1 MRQTLKIL
9 ITGGAILSSTL
20 VLTGC
25 AYEASSSSI
34 SASPTKTST
43 TVSKPKISST
53 PTSSSTPSNEP
64 LTAEAMDKT
73 CEDVFPLNR
82 LYEFDS
88 NLGLIPGQSPT
99 VSPTAQAQIA
109 LGGVSCALTNL
120 SSGATTEVIITKL
133 TEKSAAMKKKEIN
146 SLEAQGSYQVE
157 TGLTASYAN
166 NTGQFVNNNYWVSV
180 ASANFANGLDASR
193 ISFLTAQGLQ

>member
-1 MRQTLKIL
+1 MRQTLKL
-9 ITGGAILSSTL
+9 LVTGGTILTSIL

-25 AYEASSSSI
+25 APEASSSSI

-43 TVSKPKISST
+43 SAPKPKNSST
-53 PTSSSTPSNEP
+53 PTESTTPSNEP
-64 LTAEAMDKT
+64 LNADAMDKT
-73 CEDVFPLNR
+73 CEEVFPLNR

-120 SSGATTEVIITKL
+120 SSGASTEVVITKL
-133 TEKSAAMKKKEIN
+133 TEKSALAKKKEID
-146 SLEAQGSYQVE
+146 SLEAQGNYQVE
-157 TGLTASYAN
+157 TGLTASFAN
-166 NTGQFVNNNYWVSV
+166 NTGQFVKNNYWVSV
-180 ASANFANGLDASR
+180 ASVNFTNGLDASQ
-193 ISFLTAQGLQ
+193 ISFLTAQGLK